1 LATTPRRPQA
11 QHHRDQLER
20 RRLRAAELF
29 AAGILQADVA
39 RRLGVSRQAVSTWHG
54 RWNASGPDALRSKGP
69 TGPTPR
75 LSDAALA
82 KVEQALQRGA
92 VASGCT
98 ASCGRWS
105 ASRWSSSA

>member
-1 LATTPRRPQA
+1 LATTPRSPQA

-29 AAGILQADVA
+29 AAGILQAEVA
-39 RRLGVSRQAVSTWHG
+39 RQLSVSRQAVSTWHG
-54 RWNASGPDALRSKGP
+54 RWNTSGPDALRSKGP

-75 LSDAALA
+75 LSDEALA
-82 KVEQALQRGA
+82 KVEQALR
-92 VASGCT
+92 VARSPADAP

-105 ASRWSSSA
+105 ASRWSSSM